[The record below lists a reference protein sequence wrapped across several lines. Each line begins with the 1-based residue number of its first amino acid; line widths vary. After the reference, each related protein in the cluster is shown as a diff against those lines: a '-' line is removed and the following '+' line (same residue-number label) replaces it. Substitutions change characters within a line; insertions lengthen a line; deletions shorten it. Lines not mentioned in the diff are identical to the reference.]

1 MSNQKGAA
9 LIITLI
15 FLAIMMLFA
24 VTALRTSTLDERLA
38 ANYQFSTVTDQ
49 GAEFAVTEVL
59 RDYQKDVATNFP
71 DHIFKQ
77 VWDELA
83 REKFFPSSSFSN
95 MYSTVTS
102 MEKDNSKADYRA
114 QVIWKS
120 ARYQRPGDDLRLH
133 SMLFYIDGQSQYAD
147 KVGANAK
154 HRVGISV
161 PRCTAKHRP
170 SRIALCPPTATP

>member
-83 REKFFPSSSFSN
+83 REKYFPSSSFSN
-95 MYSTVTS
+95 MDSTVTS

-161 PRCTAKHRP
+161 PRSNIKGFESLT
-170 SRIALCPPTATP
+170 TTQFEN